1 MNPSMRLRAGV
12 LNDYLVPVQPIPD
25 DPFGLLGLLPEKTV
39 AAALDDFEFGAF
51 DVIAEILRRIY
62 MIAGIA

>member
-1 MNPSMRLRAGV
+1 
-12 LNDYLVPVQPIPD
+12 VPVQPIAD
-25 DPFGLLGLLPEKTV
+25 DPVGLLGLLPEKTV